1 MPLQPSGTN
10 QRGLMKLLHIADLHI
25 GKTVNGFPMLE
36 DQRHALAQVLAIA
49 ERENV
54 DALLLAGD
62 IYDKSAPSAEAVAL
76 VDWLLCEVAK
86 RSLPCFAI
94 PGNHDSAERVAYA
107 AGPLALQGIHMAPL
121 FDGLVKSVE
130 MQDEFGSVTFWLL
143 PFLKPANVRRHFP
156 DADIGT
162 DYTAALRTVI
172 DACDI
177 DETQRNVL
185 LCHQFVTWN
194 GSEPERSDSELSV
207 GGLDNVDASVFERFD
222 YVALGHIHRPQ
233 RIGRD
238 SIRYAG
244 SLLKYSAS
252 ETEHV
257 KGATIIAL
265 GAKPESGTCSIDI
278 SLAPIEPLHDMRKVK
293 GPLSELID
301 PAIAES
307 ADREDYLH
315 VTLTDEEPA
324 IDALARLRAVYPNV
338 MSLEYE
344 RKRQRAAVETPAALD
359 DEEALDPMMLF
370 ARFFEERTGTA
381 LSDQQEKLAFKAM
394 HAQMAAESEGTDV
407 SQTRSASEQEGGR
420 R

>member
-1 MPLQPSGTN
+1 
-10 QRGLMKLLHIADLHI
+10 MKLLHIADLHI

-49 ERENV
+49 ERENA

-121 FDGLVKSVE
+121 FDGLVKSVR

-143 PFLKPANVRRHFP
+143 PFLKPANVRRYFP
-156 DADIGT
+156 DAEIGT

-185 LCHQFVTWN
+185 LCHQFVTA
-194 GSEPERSDSELSV
+194 GGTEPERSDSELSV
-207 GGLDNVDASVFERFD
+207 GGIDNVDESVFDRFD

-238 SIRYAG
+238 SVRYAG

-257 KGATIIAL
+257 KGATIVTL
-265 GAKPESGTCSIDI
+265 GEKTKGDQTRIEV
-278 SLAPIEPLHDMRKVK
+278 SLAPLKPLHDMRKVK
-293 GPLSELID
+293 GPLHKLID

-307 ADREDYLH
+307 ADHDDYLH

-344 RKRQRAAVETPAALD
+344 RKRQRSSNDAHTASDDKET
-359 DEEALDPMMLF
+359 LDPVTLF
-370 ARFFEERTGTA
+370 ARFFEERTGAA
-381 LSDQQEKLAFKAM
+381 LSDQQEQIAFEALRAQLATD
-394 HAQMAAESEGTDV
+394 SEGSDG
-407 SQTRSASEQEGGR
+407 SQTPCEQGQEGGLR
-420 R
+420 

>member
-1 MPLQPSGTN
+1 
-10 QRGLMKLLHIADLHI
+10 MKLLHIADLHI

-49 ERENV
+49 ERENA

-121 FDGLVKSVE
+121 FDGLVKSVR

-143 PFLKPANVRRHFP
+143 PFLKPANVRRYFP
-156 DADIGT
+156 DAEIGT

-238 SIRYAG
+238 PVRYAG

-257 KGATIIAL
+257 KGAAIVTL
-265 GAKPESGTCSIDI
+265 GEKTENGETLIEI
-278 SLAPIEPLHDMRKVK
+278 SLAPLKPLHDMRKVK
-293 GPLSELID
+293 GPLNELID

-307 ADREDYLH
+307 ADRDDYLH

-344 RKRQRAAVETPAALD
+344 RKRQRSSNDAHTASDDKET
-359 DEEALDPMMLF
+359 LDPVTLF
-370 ARFFEERTGTA
+370 ARFFEERTGAA
-381 LSDQQEKLAFKAM
+381 LSDQQEQIAFEALRAQLATD
-394 HAQMAAESEGTDV
+394 SEGSDG
-407 SQTRSASEQEGGR
+407 SQTHCEQGQGGGLR
-420 R
+420 

>member
-1 MPLQPSGTN
+1 
-10 QRGLMKLLHIADLHI
+10 MKLLHIADLHI

-36 DQRHALAQVLAIA
+36 DQRHALAQVLEIA
-49 ERENV
+49 KRENV

-121 FDGLVKSVE
+121 FDGTVKSVQME
-130 MQDEFGSVTFWLL
+130 DGFGTVTFWLL

-156 DADIGT
+156 DAEIGT
-162 DYTAALRTVI
+162 DYTAAVRTVL

-177 DETQRNVL
+177 NEAQRNVL
-185 LCHQFVTWN
+185 LCHQFVTS
-194 GSEPERSDSELSV
+194 GGTEPDRCDSELSV
-207 GGLDNVDASVFERFD
+207 GGLDNVDASVFDQFD

-238 SIRYAG
+238 SVRYAG

-257 KGATIIAL
+257 KGATIITL
-265 GAKPESGTCSIDI
+265 GEKPENGTCSIEVN
-278 SLAPIEPLHDMRKVK
+278 LAPIEPLHDMRKVK
-293 GPLSELID
+293 GPLPELID

-307 ADREDYLH
+307 ADHEDYLH

-344 RKRQRAAVETPAALD
+344 RKRQRTATEAPEAPA
-359 DEEALDPMMLF
+359 DEDALDPVLLF
-370 ARFFEERTGTA
+370 ARFFEERTGAA
-381 LSDQQEKLAFKAM
+381 LSDQQEKIAFKALR
-394 HAQMAAESEGTDV
+394 AQMASESESSNDQ
-407 SQTRSASEQEGGR
+407 QTRSENAQEGGTR
-420 R
+420 

>member
-1 MPLQPSGTN
+1 
-10 QRGLMKLLHIADLHI
+10 MKLLHIADLHI

-49 ERENV
+49 ERENA

-121 FDGLVKSVE
+121 FDGLVKSVR

-143 PFLKPANVRRHFP
+143 PFLKPANVRRYFP
-156 DADIGT
+156 DAEIGT
-162 DYTAALRTVI
+162 DYTATLRTVI
-172 DACDI
+172 DACDV

-185 LCHQFVTWN
+185 LCHQFVTA
-194 GSEPERSDSELSV
+194 GGTEPERSDSELSV
-207 GGLDNVDASVFERFD
+207 GGIDNVDESVFDRFD

-238 SIRYAG
+238 SVRYAG

-257 KGATIIAL
+257 KGATIVTL
-265 GAKPESGTCSIDI
+265 GEKTKGDQARIEV
-278 SLAPIEPLHDMRKVK
+278 SLAPLKPLHDMRKVK
-293 GPLSELID
+293 GPLHKLID

-307 ADREDYLH
+307 ADRDDYLH

-344 RKRQRAAVETPAALD
+344 RKRQRSSNDAHTASDDKET
-359 DEEALDPMMLF
+359 LDPVTLF
-370 ARFFEERTGTA
+370 ARFFEERTGAA
-381 LSDQQEKLAFKAM
+381 LSDQQEQIAFEALRAQLATD
-394 HAQMAAESEGTDV
+394 SEGSDG
-407 SQTRSASEQEGGR
+407 SQTHCEQEQGGGLR
-420 R
+420 

>member
-1 MPLQPSGTN
+1 
-10 QRGLMKLLHIADLHI
+10 MKLLHIADLHI

-49 ERENV
+49 ERENA

-121 FDGLVKSVE
+121 FDGLVKSVR

-143 PFLKPANVRRHFP
+143 PFLKPANVRRYFP
-156 DADIGT
+156 DAEIGT

-185 LCHQFVTWN
+185 LCHQFVTA
-194 GSEPERSDSELSV
+194 GGTEPERSDSELSV
-207 GGLDNVDASVFERFD
+207 GGIDNVDESVFDRFD

-233 RIGRD
+233 RIGKD
-238 SIRYAG
+238 SVRYAG

-257 KGATIIAL
+257 KGATIVTL
-265 GAKPESGTCSIDI
+265 GEKTKGDQARIEV
-278 SLAPIEPLHDMRKVK
+278 SLAPLKPLHDMRKVK
-293 GPLSELID
+293 GPLHKLID
-301 PAIAES
+301 PAIVES
-307 ADREDYLH
+307 ADRDDYLH

-344 RKRQRAAVETPAALD
+344 RKRQRSSNDAHTVSDDKET
-359 DEEALDPMMLF
+359 LDPVTLF
-370 ARFFEERTGTA
+370 ARFFEERTGAA
-381 LSDQQEKLAFKAM
+381 LSDQQEQIAFEALRAQLATDP
-394 HAQMAAESEGTDV
+394 EGSDG
-407 SQTRSASEQEGGR
+407 SQTPCEQGQGGGLR
-420 R
+420 

>member
-1 MPLQPSGTN
+1 
-10 QRGLMKLLHIADLHI
+10 MKLLHIADLHI

-49 ERENV
+49 ERENA

-121 FDGLVKSVE
+121 FDGLVKSVR

-143 PFLKPANVRRHFP
+143 PFLKPANVRRYFP
-156 DADIGT
+156 DAEIGT

-207 GGLDNVDASVFERFD
+207 GGLDNVDESVFDRFD

-233 RIGRD
+233 RIGKD
-238 SIRYAG
+238 SVRYAG

-257 KGATIIAL
+257 KGATIVTL
-265 GAKPESGTCSIDI
+265 GEKTKGDQARIEV
-278 SLAPIEPLHDMRKVK
+278 SLAPLKPLHDMRKVK
-293 GPLSELID
+293 GPLHKLID
-301 PAIAES
+301 PAIVES
-307 ADREDYLH
+307 ADRDDYLH

-344 RKRQRAAVETPAALD
+344 RKRQRSSNDAHTVSDDKET
-359 DEEALDPMMLF
+359 LDPVTLF
-370 ARFFEERTGTA
+370 ARFFEERTGAA
-381 LSDQQEKLAFKAM
+381 LSDQQEQIAFEALRAQLATDP
-394 HAQMAAESEGTDV
+394 EGSDG
-407 SQTRSASEQEGGR
+407 SQTPCEQGQGGGLR
-420 R
+420 